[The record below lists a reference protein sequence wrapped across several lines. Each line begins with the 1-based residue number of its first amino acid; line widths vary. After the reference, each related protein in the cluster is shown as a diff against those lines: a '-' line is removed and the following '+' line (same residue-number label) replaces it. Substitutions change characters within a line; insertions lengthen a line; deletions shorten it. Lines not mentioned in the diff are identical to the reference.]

1 MRRSLD
7 LALIVAAAAAAN
19 FVYFVCSNGDYLYP
33 DSATYLGPAKMLL
46 SGHGFA
52 LKPGV
57 PEMLRTPGYP
67 LLLALFGARTVPV
80 IVLQHL
86 FNVALAVAI
95 YLFALRRGRFVAV
108 AAALLFALD
117 PPSIHYANK
126 VLTET
131 LFTALLFVAFWMG
144 TRSVYPERSEGSAEQ
159 ARLTM
164 PSSAGPPSI
173 PRYARDKL
181 IHASLHGVLAGALVL
196 TRPVAIVYFAV
207 VAIVFALTR
216 VPRRTIALF
225 TAAALVLPLAWA
237 VRNKIEGGD
246 FTVSVIGANNLL
258 MYRAAGVMAILDEG
272 DFERDLATEQRDL
285 LEETHD
291 VLQQKEHVAAA
302 EDLSEGVRAPYYSAM
317 ARRVIVQHPIAFAL
331 LTLRGLLVNVFDS
344 DWDSIMIVSRLDS
357 RTIQI
362 ALDAFVAVVFA
373 LAVVGV
379 VVLWRG
385 DRPLALLLAG
395 TVAYFLLI
403 SAGGE
408 AEARFRVPVVPE
420 IAIAAAVGLDAV
432 RRAAAPAPR

>member
-7 LALIVAAAAAAN
+7 LALVVAVAAAAN
-19 FVYFVCSNGDYLYP
+19 FVYFACSGGDYFYP

-52 LKPGV
+52 SKPGLPDV
-57 PEMLRTPGYP
+57 FRTPGYP
-67 LLLALFGARTVPV
+67 LLLALFGARAVPV
-80 IVLQHL
+80 VVLQHL
-86 FNVALAVAI
+86 FNVALAAAI
-95 YLFALRRGRFVAV
+95 YLFALRRGRFVAI

-131 LFTALLFVAFWMG
+131 LFTALLFVAFVM
-144 TRSVYPERSEGSAEQ
+144 
-159 ARLTM
+159 
-164 PSSAGPPSI
+164 AGRRP
-173 PRYARDKL
+173 L
-181 IHASLHGVLAGALVL
+181 VHGLLAGFLVL

-237 VRNKIEGGD
+237 VRNKIEGGG
-246 FTVSVIGANNLL
+246 FTVSVVGANNLL
-258 MYRAAGVMAILDEG
+258 MYRAAGVLAILDEG
-272 DFERDLATEQRDL
+272 DFEKDLADEQRDL

-291 VLQQKEHVAAA
+291 VIQQKEHVAAA

-317 ARRVIVQHPIAFAL
+317 ARRVIVQHPIAFML
-331 LTLRGLLVNVFDS
+331 LTLRGLLVNIFDS
-344 DWDSIMIVSRLDS
+344 DWDAIMIVSRVDS
-357 RTIQI
+357 RTIEL
-362 ALDAFVAVVFA
+362 ALDAFVAIVFA
-373 LAVVGV
+373 LAVAGV